1 MQPQQTAEG
10 KATIGGRGGV
20 DGPDGAGA
28 TQFHGVFSADVSVVT
43 HARVQFGHWQG
54 WWIDP
59 RVPLWKKKMFAL
71 HAHFQG
77 HFLWKQDKEV

>member
-1 MQPQQTAEG
+1 M
-10 KATIGGRGGV
+10 KVGGGA

-59 RVPLWKKKMFAL
+59 ESHCDKKNTLSAL
-71 HAHFQG
+71 HARFQAAAEKY
-77 HFLWKQDKEV
+77 FLWKQNKKKHKPLF